1 MATLVCSR
9 QDLVPA
15 GGLELVA
22 RAAAPCRLPKPL
34 PHATRPRPLPPA
46 VCHPAPLT
54 YAARERGFRR
64 LAAEEGEEER
74 GKDRKGRKRKE
85 KRKEKMKG
93 KGKEKKREKKE
104 MN

>member
-93 KGKEKKREKKE
+93 KGKEKKREKKK
-104 MN
+104 

>member
-64 LAAEEGEEER
+64 LAAEGEEER

-85 KRKEKMKG
+85 KRKG
-93 KGKEKKREKKE
+93 KGKEKKREKKK
-104 MN
+104 